1 MKAIQN
7 PGIFL
12 LFAVAMLSLSSC
24 KNDEQESIRGS
35 GSVITETRDLPIH
48 RDISIAIPADVYI
61 YQSQEKE
68 ITLEA
73 QANIL
78 DVIET
83 RVHNSELGIQLKEGV
98 ELGDHEP
105 ITIYISSALF
115 NNIRLSGKV
124 NLYGETLIVT
134 DVLDVKIS
142 GTGEVDIKVMANT
155 VAASI
160 TGNGKMWFEGETI
173 SEVFTISGTGNIYSF
188 DLLTEIADVSI
199 SGSGD
204 MEINVEEFLKANISG
219 NGNIY
224 YRGYPSIDSQISGV
238 GKLIHVD

>member
-1 MKAIQN
+1 MKSIRNA
-7 PGIFL
+7 GIFL
-12 LFAVAMLSLSSC
+12 LITAGILSLSSC
-24 KNDEQESIRGS
+24 ESDEQKNIRGS
-35 GSVITETRDLPIH
+35 GPVITETRDLPIH

-83 RVHNSELGIQLKEGV
+83 QVQDSELGIRLKETV

-105 ITIYISSALF
+105 IIIYISSALF

-124 NLYGETLIVT
+124 NLYSETLIVT

-142 GTGEVDIKVMANT
+142 GTGEVDIKVHANT

-173 SEVFTISGTGNIYSF
+173 SEIFTISGTGNIYAF
-188 DLLTEIADVSI
+188 DLLSKISDVSI

-204 MEINVEEFLKANISG
+204 MEINVEEHLSAYISG
-219 NGNIY
+219 TGDIY
-224 YRGYPSIDSQISGV
+224 YRGYPSIKSLITGT
-238 GKLIHVD
+238 GKLIHVN